1 MKMDFYL
8 KFFEREEDIEE
19 KEKVKQKLLDFIK
32 NKRLASLSDVWNF
45 LFEIC
50 SLRKDVYKP
59 LCELLEQGKIR
70 QIEIGENV
78 FFKVMGAEK
87 GEKPR

>member
-19 KEKVKQKLLDFIK
+19 KEKVKQKLLIFIK

-45 LFEIC
+45 LFDLG
-50 SLRKDVYKP
+50 LRKDVYKP
-59 LCELLEQGKIR
+59 LCELLEQGKVK

-78 FFKVMGAEK
+78 FFKVMEDGK
-87 GEKPR
+87 HGKPR